1 MKTNIL
7 SFLNTDIAK
16 KFEANF
22 RARHTIS
29 FAKFIV
35 EYGSKGVVV
44 SVAFSWVA
52 TPEGFEF
59 WNTISELWKKFL
71 KEGGEPMPENQD
83 ISIETLTPEARFYK
97 RLEEVKLSPKSVMD
111 EFRSLFGEKIFKS
124 FDTNTKLFGSYKD
137 VEDIVESRAV
147 SNLVALS
154 FVWSSTPEGFGYWKK
169 ISDMWREY
177 WEAKTGMR
185 TVKVCSGPESLL
197 NFSL

>member
-22 RARHTIS
+22 RAQKPQLS
-29 FAKFIV
+29 FSGFIV
-35 EYGSKGVVV
+35 SSGSTADVVQR
-44 SVAFSWVA
+44 AFAWVT

-71 KEGGEPMPENQD
+71 EEGGEPMPENQD
-83 ISIETLTPEARFYK
+83 MEALTLKCRFNK
-97 RLEEVKLSPKSVMD
+97 CLEEVKLSPKSVMD
-111 EFRSLFGEKIFKS
+111 EFRLLFGEKVFKS

-154 FVWSSTPEGFGYWKK
+154 FVWSSTPEGYKYWAK
-169 ISDMWREY
+169 ISDMWKEY

-185 TVKVCSGPESLL
+185 IVK
-197 NFSL
+197 